1 MMKSVLSAFCTLCTC
16 KMLKMSKVHKTQTVE
31 RERFI
36 TMNTTEKK
44 AIVDN
49 ILELLIQL
57 TEDGENSAPQT
68 TTAPTSNKVEM
79 LTIKESAALISG
91 LSEHTVR
98 QLVKQGKVKSVRTG
112 AGRKGKILV
121 NKADLI
127 AYFNGKGV

>member
-1 MMKSVLSAFCTLCTC
+1 MT
-16 KMLKMSKVHKTQTVE
+16 
-31 RERFI
+31 
-36 TMNTTEKK
+36 TTEKT

-49 ILELLIQL
+49 ILDLLIKL
-57 TEDGENSAPQT
+57 TEDEEYSVPQT
-68 TTAPTSNKVEM
+68 TKAPTSNKVEM
-79 LTIKESAALISG
+79 LTIKESAELISG

-112 AGRKGKILV
+112 AGRNGKILV

>member
-1 MMKSVLSAFCTLCTC
+1 MT
-16 KMLKMSKVHKTQTVE
+16 
-31 RERFI
+31 
-36 TMNTTEKK
+36 TTEKK

-49 ILELLIQL
+49 ILDILIKL
-57 TEDGENSAPQT
+57 TEDEEYSVQQT
-68 TTAPTSNKVEM
+68 TKAPTSNKVEM
-79 LTIKESAALISG
+79 LTIKESAELISG

-112 AGRKGKILV
+112 EGRNGKILV

>member
-1 MMKSVLSAFCTLCTC
+1 ML
-16 KMLKMSKVHKTQTVE
+16 KMLKVHNIKTVE

-36 TMNTTEKK
+36 TMNTTDKK

-57 TEDGENSAPQT
+57 TEDWENSVPQT
-68 TTAPTSNKVEM
+68 AKAPSAGKVEM
-79 LTIKESAALISG
+79 LTIKESAELISG

-98 QLVKQGKVKSVRTG
+98 QLVRQGKVKSVRTG
-112 AGRKGKILV
+112 AGRNGKILV

-127 AYFNGKGV
+127 AYFNGREV

>member
-1 MMKSVLSAFCTLCTC
+1 
-16 KMLKMSKVHKTQTVE
+16 MLIVHKTQTIE
-31 RERFI
+31 RERFN

-57 TEDGENSAPQT
+57 TEDGDNSAPQT

-112 AGRKGKILV
+112 AGRNGKILV
-121 NKADLI
+121 NKADLVE
-127 AYFNGKGV
+127 YFQGKGA

>member
-1 MMKSVLSAFCTLCTC
+1 
-16 KMLKMSKVHKTQTVE
+16 MLKMSIVHNIKTVE

-68 TTAPTSNKVEM
+68 AKTPTADKVEM
-79 LTIKESAALISG
+79 LTIKES
-91 LSEHTVR
+91 SEHTVR

-112 AGRKGKILV
+112 AGRNGKILV
-121 NKADLI
+121 NKADLVE
-127 AYFNGKGV
+127 YFQGKGA

>member
-1 MMKSVLSAFCTLCTC
+1 
-16 KMLKMSKVHKTQTVE
+16 MLIVHKTKNIKPRK
-31 RERFI
+31 REVY
-36 TMNTTEKK
+36 TMTTTEKK

-57 TEDGENSAPQT
+57 TEDRENSVPQT
-68 TTAPTSNKVEM
+68 AKAPTADKVEM

-112 AGRKGKILV
+112 EGRNGKILV

>member
-1 MMKSVLSAFCTLCTC
+1 MT
-16 KMLKMSKVHKTQTVE
+16 
-31 RERFI
+31 
-36 TMNTTEKK
+36 TTEKK

-49 ILELLIQL
+49 ILDILIKL
-57 TEDGENSAPQT
+57 TEDEEYSVPQT
-68 TTAPTSNKVEM
+68 TKAPTSNKVEM
-79 LTIKESAALISG
+79 LTIKESAELISG

-112 AGRKGKILV
+112 EGRNVKILV